1 MFMSFAVNTMSSNP
15 VRRLSR
21 PLFIGNDIY
30 RRSTFGP
37 KHPLS
42 VPRVPATIDLC
53 RAVGWLPEG
62 TYIESG
68 PASPAEIVRFHD
80 PVYLRA
86 LREGEQTL
94 ELSPTDRE
102 RFNLGRLENPIHD
115 TMYSRPAISA
125 GAVLKGA
132 EILGSVDEGI
142 VYSPAGGTHHGR
154 PDRASGFCY
163 FNDLALGLLRLKD
176 LGFSR
181 ILYLDFDAHHG
192 DGVQDA
198 FAGDAGVFT
207 ISIHEERR
215 WPFTGHL
222 TDTEGGT
229 AANLPVP
236 RGLRD
241 SEFRLLVDE
250 IVLPLIARYDPEVL
264 VLQCGAD
271 ALADDPLSRM
281 ELTNTAIW
289 GAVAQVIATV
299 PRALVTGG
307 GGYNPWSV
315 ARCWTGVWG
324 TLNGHDVGAPLPVSA
339 QEVLRALTWNRAGGV
354 NPPAHWFDTMADVP
368 SQKAVRREVRD
379 LVSAAF
385 SLYVNNEDNET
396 AI

>member
-1 MFMSFAVNTMSSNP
+1 MDMSLAVNSTSSSP

-21 PLFIGNDIY
+21 PLFIGNEIY

-53 RAVGWLPEG
+53 RAIGWLPDG

-94 ELSPTDRE
+94 TLSPTDRE

-132 EILGSVDEGI
+132 EILGSVDEGV

-163 FNDLALGLLRLKD
+163 FNDLALGLLRFKD
-176 LGFSR
+176 LGFTR

-198 FAGDAGVFT
+198 FAGDASVFT

-215 WPFTGHL
+215 WPFSGQL
-222 TDTEGGT
+222 SDTEGGT

-241 SEFRLLVDE
+241 SEFRLIVDE
-250 IVLPLIARYDPEVL
+250 IILPLIARYDPEVL

-289 GAVAQVIATV
+289 DAVARVVAKV
-299 PRALVTGG
+299 PRTLVTGG

-324 TLNGHDVGAPLPVSA
+324 TLNGHDVAAPLPVSA
-339 QEVLRALTWNRAGGV
+339 QQVLQALTWNRAGGR
-354 NPPAHWFDTMADVP
+354 NPPAHWFDTLADIA
-368 SQKAVRREVRD
+368 SQMAVRREVRD
-379 LVSAAF
+379 LVSAAYT
-385 SLYVNNEDNET
+385 LYVNNEDNET
-396 AI
+396 RI

>member
-1 MFMSFAVNTMSSNP
+1 MNVMSRNRRAGAAG
-15 VRRLSR
+15 RRLSR

-30 RRSTFGP
+30 RRSNFGP

-53 RAVGWLPEG
+53 RALGWLSEDV
-62 TYIESG
+62 YLESAA
-68 PASPAEIVRFHD
+68 ASPAEIVRFHD
-80 PVYLRA
+80 PDYLRA
-86 LREGEQTL
+86 LREGERSL
-94 ELSPTDRE
+94 ELPEDDRA

-125 GAVLKGA
+125 GAVLRAA
-132 EILGSVDEGI
+132 EILASVDSGI

-163 FNDLALGLLRLKD
+163 FNDLVLGILRLKD
-176 LGFSR
+176 LGVRR

-198 FAGDAGVFT
+198 FARDPDVFT

-215 WPFTGHL
+215 WPFTGSLH
-222 TDTEGGT
+222 DTEQGT
-229 AANLPVP
+229 ACNIPVP

-241 SEFRLLVDE
+241 SEFRLIVDE
-250 IVLPLIARYDPEVL
+250 IILPLVARHGPDAL

-281 ELTNTAIW
+281 ELSNTAIW
-289 GAVAQVIATV
+289 EAVARSIVLA
-299 PRALVTGG
+299 PRVLVTGG

-315 ARCWTGVWG
+315 ARCWSGVWA
-324 TLNGHDVGAPLPVSA
+324 TLNGFEIPSTLDEEAAGI
-339 QEVLRALTWNRAGGV
+339 LRGLTWNRAQGK
-354 NPPAHWFDTMADVP
+354 NPPARWFDTLADPPVRA
-368 SQKAVRREVRD
+368 AVRGVVRD
-379 LVSAAF
+379 RVADAHRI
-385 SLYVNNEDNET
+385 YVNNGDK
-396 AI
+396 